1 MFRKA
6 TFIPLEMTPVWMA
19 PDGER
24 ELAGL
29 RRCPDGGV
37 FRRGERRAGD
47 DGAGLGASGR
57 SLRHSFLL
65 ELIFFLLLCQY
76 ESPQLNPHPHPYIL
90 GVTTLK
96 IKRGYYRVFSKASL
110 ALIGP
115 RSSAIMTRRCQNQ
128 EQMFSEQTQPNCV
141 AAPRP
146 SSQPPLRAPSAATR
160 VTCPRAP

>member
-1 MFRKA
+1 MERGNWWVSGDVLTGESFVEANEGQA
-6 TFIPLEMTPVWMA
+6 TT
-19 PDGER
+19 GR
-24 ELAGL
+24 S
-29 RRCPDGGV
+29 GGV
-37 FRRGERRAGD
+37 WEVAETLVFVR
-47 DGAGLGASGR
+47 
-57 SLRHSFLL
+57 

-76 ESPQLNPHPHPYIL
+76 ESPQLNPHPYTL

-146 SSQPPLRAPSAATR
+146 SSQPPLRARSAATR